1 MLFGLGPAELAVIGV
16 IGVLLFGRK
25 LPEVGRYLGQSITS
39 FKSGMRGLENGFED
53 ANAGYTGAAN
63 AAGPAGPLPGQS
75 EALRPPQRVATTAPK
90 FEDAPNTGI
99 RANPPQV

>member
-25 LPEVGRYLGQSITS
+25 LPEIGRYLGQSITS

-53 ANAGYTGAAN
+53 GAGYTGSPSASGTPAP
-63 AAGPAGPLPGQS
+63 GPT
-75 EALRPPQRVATTAPK
+75 EAIRPPQRVAATAPK